1 MSKLISLGVFAL
13 MLSIFSGQVFA
24 GDAALCE
31 PLKEDQNK
39 SLYGLCVA
47 WHHADENAR
56 DRIADKYFD
65 RSGGLPVPGSEEP
78 ESEQDFFCPCWDE
91 VSFADVCALGA
102 PSFSLINIDPFA
114 PSMVAFIDSQFELFG
129 TDSLSCAHVVQDLS
143 GDIKFEDYGGNPLT
157 DDEGLDCRS
166 EIEAIASLFS
176 GGACD

>member
-31 PLKEDQNK
+31 PLKQDQNK

-56 DRIADKYFD
+56 DKIADKYFD
-65 RSGGLPVPGSEEP
+65 RSGGFPVPGSEEP
-78 ESEQDFFCPCWDE
+78 EPEQDFYCPCWDE
-91 VSFADVCALGA
+91 VSFADICALGT
-102 PSFSLINIDPFA
+102 PVQSFIASSFGLVTFEDL
-114 PSMVAFIDSQFELFG
+114 QFELFG
-129 TDSLSCAHVVQDLS
+129 TDSLSCAHVVQEAS
-143 GDIKFEDYGGNPLT
+143 GTILFEDFNGGNPLT
-157 DDEGLDCRS
+157 VDEGLDCRS